1 MKELLKLKK
10 YVSRHRWK
18 ILGGLTALIAVDIL
32 QLYIPQVLRLA
43 VDALAAGRATKGLIL
58 VYGGWVVAIALGMG
72 VGRFFWRFLIIGS
85 ARRTE
90 QELRQDFYTHLST
103 LDFSFFDEHKT
114 GDLMA
119 HATNDINAVRMAL
132 GFGLVILT
140 DIVVLGAA
148 SLYFMFSISP
158 RLSLYALIPL
168 PFLSL
173 VVAFFGQLIRRRFES
188 VQASFSRLTEKVR
201 ENVSGM
207 RVVKHF
213 VQEEPEQR
221 AFEGYSLDYYA
232 RNMKLVKVWGAFFP
246 IIMFIAS
253 LSQGI
258 VFLVGGRM
266 AIFGVVTLGEFVA
279 FSAYL
284 GILIWPMIAIG
295 QAINVFQR
303 GAASQGRL
311 NRIFETR
318 PEISDV
324 PGSLDP
330 GMVKGGIS
338 FEAVTFFH
346 NGKTRPAVS
355 NLSFKISP
363 RQLIGITGSI
373 GSGKSTI
380 AHLLLRL
387 YQPQSGVIRLDG
399 RDIAGYTLRSLRRQ
413 AAFVPQDSFLFSD
426 TIAENVCFGQPELID
441 TPEMVRAARIA
452 AVHDEI
458 MAFPRGYRTVVGE
471 RGVTLS
477 GGQKQRVAL
486 ARALLMDR
494 PILVMDD
501 ALSAV
506 DADTERQILNRLAD
520 EISGRTAIVISHRIF
535 AIQDADLI
543 MVLDGGQVAEQG
555 THQELLNLQGKYYEM
570 YRLQQLERELAA
582 Q

>member
-1 MKELLKLKK
+1 
-10 YVSRHRWK
+10 
-18 ILGGLTALIAVDIL
+18 
-32 QLYIPQVLRLA
+32 
-43 VDALAAGRATKGLIL
+43 
-58 VYGGWVVAIALGMG
+58 
-72 VGRFFWRFLIIGS
+72 
-85 ARRTE
+85 
-90 QELRQDFYTHLST
+90 
-103 LDFSFFDEHKT
+103 
-114 GDLMA
+114 
-119 HATNDINAVRMAL
+119 
-132 GFGLVILT
+132 
-140 DIVVLGAA
+140 
-148 SLYFMFSISP
+148 
-158 RLSLYALIPL
+158 
-168 PFLSL
+168 
-173 VVAFFGQLIRRRFES
+173 
-188 VQASFSRLTEKVR
+188 
-201 ENVSGM
+201 
-207 RVVKHF
+207 
-213 VQEEPEQR
+213 
-221 AFEGYSLDYYA
+221 
-232 RNMKLVKVWGAFFP
+232 
-246 IIMFIAS
+246 
-253 LSQGI
+253 
-258 VFLVGGRM
+258 
-266 AIFGVVTLGEFVA
+266 
-279 FSAYL
+279 
-284 GILIWPMIAIG
+284 MIAIG
-295 QAINVFQR
+295 QAINIFQR

-330 GMVKGGIS
+330 GMVNGGIS

-355 NLSFKISP
+355 NLSFEISP
-363 RQLIGITGSI
+363 RQLIGVTGPI

-399 RDIAGYTLRSLRRQ
+399 RDIAEYTLRSLRRQ

-426 TIAENVCFGQPELID
+426 TIAENVCFGRPELID
-441 TPEMVRAARIA
+441 TPEMERAARIA

-543 MVLDGGQVAEQG
+543 MVLDGGQVAERG
-555 THQELLNLQGKYYEM
+555 THRELLNLKGKYYEM

>member
-1 MKELLKLKK
+1 MLFR
-10 YVSRHRWK
+10 S
-18 ILGGLTALIAVDIL
+18 
-32 QLYIPQVLRLA
+32 
-43 VDALAAGRATKGLIL
+43 
-58 VYGGWVVAIALGMG
+58 
-72 VGRFFWRFLIIGS
+72 
-85 ARRTE
+85 
-90 QELRQDFYTHLST
+90 
-103 LDFSFFDEHKT
+103 
-114 GDLMA
+114 
-119 HATNDINAVRMAL
+119 
-132 GFGLVILT
+132 
-140 DIVVLGAA
+140 
-148 SLYFMFSISP
+148 
-158 RLSLYALIPL
+158 
-168 PFLSL
+168 
-173 VVAFFGQLIRRRFES
+173 
-188 VQASFSRLTEKVR
+188 SFSRLTEKVR